1 MRDEAEISMSRL
13 NLVFLLQRKGKGSNT
28 RYMKMKEMVK
38 NMDLIG
44 NHTEVNMTQRLN
56 QVIIDLDFFIR
67 PIVQASNSADADI
80 FK

>member
-1 MRDEAEISMSRL
+1 
-13 NLVFLLQRKGKGSNT
+13 
-28 RYMKMKEMVK
+28 MKMKEMVK

-56 QVIIDLDFFIR
+56 QVIIDLDFFIQ
-67 PIVQASNSADADI
+67 PIVQASNSADADT